1 MTSQYPHSL
10 SLHFYACLSH
20 FLPTMSAFTALSGII
35 VLTRARALAPEKGSR
50 SILLDASV
58 YASDDHDEC
67 PSLGLVHYFNDE
79 NIDFNDDDP
88 KPVNAIIHVS
98 VFNDPLLPTLIFP
111 PQFAITPA
119 SLNPQLLPPTFN
131 NHDYA
136 FIGDIAHVRFP
147 ILYLLGLTIVH
158 QLSVLPETCVTERL
172 PYVIATG
179 TVSSTPTPDS
189 RSFTLTSDEYVS
201 IIHGTATCTLSCTF
215 PSTPRWANTAIPR
228 QNTVMTIGGTLH
240 ETIRATNGS
249 VSSFGIMI
257 EAISFT
263 PRQLPHQ
270 TSPTRKSFTSNKHHL
285 SLTYLHI

>member
-1 MTSQYPHSL
+1 
-10 SLHFYACLSH
+10 
-20 FLPTMSAFTALSGII
+20 MSAFTALSGII

-88 KPVNAIIHVS
+88 KPVNAIIH
-98 VFNDPLLPTLIFP
+98 
-111 PQFAITPA
+111 FAITPA

-136 FIGDIAHVRFP
+136 FIGDIAH
-147 ILYLLGLTIVH
+147 
-158 QLSVLPETCVTERL
+158 LSVLPETCVTERL

-263 PRQLPHQ
+263 PRQLLHQ
-270 TSPTRKSFTSNKHHL
+270 SSPTLPSSSSSSPSKTRFAYKKKPLKRKADDENVKSESTKKRTDDNNSTENAKTESTSKDK
-285 SLTYLHI
+285 